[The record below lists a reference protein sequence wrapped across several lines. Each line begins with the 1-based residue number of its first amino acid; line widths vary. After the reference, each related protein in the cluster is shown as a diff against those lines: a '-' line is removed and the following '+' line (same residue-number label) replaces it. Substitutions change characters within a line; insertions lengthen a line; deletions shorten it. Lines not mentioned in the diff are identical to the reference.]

1 MILIACINYMNLSTA
16 HSTKRAMEVGIRKV
30 LGSERRQL
38 IGQFLSE
45 SILFT
50 LISLLLSFILVHL
63 TLPLFNSAFELNLT
77 ADLLWSKQVM
87 WGALGI
93 ILLAG
98 VLGGSYPAFY
108 LSGFEPIKVLKGTL
122 AKGTGNPNLRRGLVT
137 IQFVITIFMLV
148 GTGIIYDQMNFLRN
162 KELGFDKEHVMTF
175 KLEDR
180 NSMDKFPIIEEK
192 LLQNPKISSVASAST
207 TLGGGFSKNVLSV
220 ERSDETMEEY
230 GVNMYTVDYDFFP
243 TLGVEFKEGR
253 NFSLEFGTDTTEA
266 ILVNEA
272 FVERMGWGDNSI
284 GRKIQLSR
292 RDSGTFSKVIGVV
305 KDFQQQS
312 LYEPIAPLI
321 FIPDSRNDVVHARIN
336 PQNKEDL
343 SQFIAF
349 VEQTWRE
356 VFPNAPFEFDFV
368 DASFMDLYKADEIR
382 AKIFTLFS
390 VIMVLI
396 ACLGL
401 LGLASFTAEQRTK
414 EIGVRRVMGAETS
427 DIIFLLTRN
436 FALLVGLGTI
446 PAFIGAWYFMTKW
459 LDTFEF
465 HTTMNYW
472 LYGLAFFMVLVM
484 TMLTTGYFAMQ
495 AAVRNPVDS
504 LKVQ

>member
-1 MILIACINYMNLSTA
+1 MNLSTA

-137 IQFVITIFMLV
+137 IQFAITISMLV

-180 NSMDKFPIIEEK
+180 NSMD
-192 LLQNPKISSVASAST
+192 
-207 TLGGGFSKNVLSV
+207 
-220 ERSDETMEEY
+220 
-230 GVNMYTVDYDFFP
+230 
-243 TLGVEFKEGR
+243 
-253 NFSLEFGTDTTEA
+253 
-266 ILVNEA
+266 
-272 FVERMGWGDNSI
+272 
-284 GRKIQLSR
+284 
-292 RDSGTFSKVIGVV
+292 
-305 KDFQQQS
+305 
-312 LYEPIAPLI
+312 
-321 FIPDSRNDVVHARIN
+321 
-336 PQNKEDL
+336 
-343 SQFIAF
+343 
-349 VEQTWRE
+349 
-356 VFPNAPFEFDFV
+356 
-368 DASFMDLYKADEIR
+368 
-382 AKIFTLFS
+382 
-390 VIMVLI
+390 
-396 ACLGL
+396 
-401 LGLASFTAEQRTK
+401 
-414 EIGVRRVMGAETS
+414 
-427 DIIFLLTRN
+427 
-436 FALLVGLGTI
+436 
-446 PAFIGAWYFMTKW
+446 
-459 LDTFEF
+459 
-465 HTTMNYW
+465 
-472 LYGLAFFMVLVM
+472 
-484 TMLTTGYFAMQ
+484 
-495 AAVRNPVDS
+495 
-504 LKVQ
+504 